1 MIDYSE
7 KPGKQYHIGVG
18 KEDIGEYVILP
29 GDPGRC
35 AKIAKFFDNAVK
47 VEQNREY
54 VTYTGYLNGTKVS
67 VCSTGIGG
75 PSASIALEELVA
87 CGAHTFIRIG
97 TCGGMQLDVK
107 SGDVCVSTAS
117 IRMEGTT
124 REYAPIEFP
133 AVANLEVTN
142 ALVQACKNLKQSY
155 CVGVSQSKDSFYG
168 QHRPET
174 LPNGDEL
181 ISKWKAWLALDC
193 KVSEMESAA
202 LFIVGQYLRVRVGSC
217 FLVVANQERAKHGL
231 DNPQVHDTE
240 GAIKVAVEALK
251 ILIDEDKKLKD
262 NSDN

>member
-1 MIDYSE
+1 
-7 KPGKQYHIGVG
+7 
-18 KEDIGEYVILP
+18 
-29 GDPGRC
+29 
-35 AKIAKFFDNAVK
+35 
-47 VEQNREY
+47 
-54 VTYTGYLNGTKVS
+54 
-67 VCSTGIGG
+67 
-75 PSASIALEELVA
+75 
-87 CGAHTFIRIG
+87 
-97 TCGGMQLDVK
+97 
-107 SGDVCVSTAS
+107 
-117 IRMEGTT
+117 
-124 REYAPIEFP
+124 
-133 AVANLEVTN
+133 
-142 ALVQACKNLKQSY
+142 Y